1 MAAPKSN
8 VKDKVLKNLQKTKGK
23 IRVLKNI
30 INKPRND
37 FPEFLSEET
46 FVLTDG
52 TDILL
57 KLMKKNG
64 KILVSDKME
73 RDIKNVK
80 VVNLFSGF
88 DIWTDAENQDD
99 IKLFQVSKDDV
110 EICRITIGG
119 GVIASIKKSN
129 LSATLEAWIEA

>member
-1 MAAPKSN
+1 MATPKSN
-8 VKDKVLKNLQKTKGK
+8 IKDQVSKNLQKTKGK

-52 TDILL
+52 ADILL
-57 KLMKKNG
+57 KLMKKDG

-73 RDIKNVK
+73 RDTKNVK

-88 DIWTDAENQDD
+88 DIWSDADSEDD
-99 IKLFQVSKDDV
+99 IKLFQVSKNDI

-129 LSATLEAWIEA
+129 LLATLEAWVEA